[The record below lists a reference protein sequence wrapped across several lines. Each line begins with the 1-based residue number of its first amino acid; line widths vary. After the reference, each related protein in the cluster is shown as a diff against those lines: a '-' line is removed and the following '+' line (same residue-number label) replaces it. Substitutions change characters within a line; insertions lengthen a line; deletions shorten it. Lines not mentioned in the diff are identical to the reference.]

1 MTAMEKTSV
10 TKRKLIKKQTK
21 KSLQLLMPS
30 LICIGVLSLFPIL
43 RGVYIGFTDYKVGMP
58 ISFNGLENYRQILK
72 NGYLKVALS
81 NTMFIL
87 LVSLVVIYFLSMIVA
102 LLLNSNIPFR
112 KFWRILLIIPWAVPP
127 VAKVGVW
134 QKIFSINNGQLNYLL
149 MKLNIVDHKIGWISD
164 EKYAI
169 WAIIIIIVWGCIP
182 FTAMSFLA
190 SMQAIPDESYEAAQL
205 DGANAFQKF
214 LYITLPELREVT
226 MVTVSLLFMWITTD
240 FSSQYLLTKG
250 GPGSATLT
258 ISVESYLEAFKY
270 GNFGISTAYGNVM
283 LVICGI
289 FVFFYIRGLRQKE
302 E

>member
-1 MTAMEKTSV
+1 M
-10 TKRKLIKKQTK
+10 KRSTGQSRRRMKSQTK
-21 KSLQLLMPS
+21 KSIMLLLPS
-30 LICIGVLSLFPIL
+30 LVCISILSLFPIL
-43 RGVYIGFTDYKVGMP
+43 RGIYIGFTDYKVGMP
-58 ISFNGLENYRQILK
+58 AKFNGLKNYDYIFN
-72 NGYLKVALS
+72 NGYLKVAMK

-87 LVSLVVIYFLSMIVA
+87 LVSLVAIYLISLAVS

-112 KFWRILLIIPWAVPP
+112 KLWRILLIIPWAVPP

-134 QKIFSINNGQLNYLL
+134 QKIFSVNNGQLNYLL
-149 MKLNIVDHKIGWISD
+149 TKLNLIDHNIGWISD

-169 WAIIIIIVWGCIP
+169 FSVITIIVWGCIP

-190 SMQAIPDESYEAAQL
+190 SMQAIPEENYEAAQL

-214 LYITLPELREVT
+214 RYITFPELRESS

-258 ISVESYLEAFKY
+258 ITVESYLQAFKY
-270 GNFGISTAYGNVM
+270 GNFGLSTAYGNIMVVVCAAF
-283 LVICGI
+283 L
-289 FVFFYIRGLRQKE
+289 FFYIRVLRQKE
-302 E
+302 V